1 VIKVNWLMIAP
12 IASSASIAFAL
23 YLYRY
28 VNRHDAGSPKMREI
42 ADAIRIGA
50 NAYLKRQNMALAL
63 FVVVMAIILGVAF
76 ASYHLA
82 IAYVLGSLCTTA
94 AAYFGMNAA
103 VRANART
110 ANSAGK
116 GLDKALPVAY
126 FGGAVMGLSIVGM
139 AVLGTSI
146 LYYIYSHIYPD
157 PEMAL
162 NTVLGF
168 SFGASALALFA
179 KAGGGIFTKT
189 ADIGADLVGK
199 VELGIPEDDPRNPA
213 VIADNVGDNVGDVAG
228 MGADLTDSYIAG
240 MIATMLLGAAIYHE
254 PIYIILPLLIKAL
267 GIFASILGIFF
278 VRAGIKGNPGAA
290 LNRATFATCII
301 FAILMFVTTNSLNMG
316 ERGLGIFFVTTA
328 GLIAG
333 VVIGIT
339 TDFFTSIDRTPVK
352 KTAESARTG
361 AAINILSGFSYG
373 LLSIIPP
380 IIGIVIAILASW
392 NISLMYDLN
401 PFYGIA
407 TAAVG
412 MLATLGTVIAA
423 DAYGP
428 IADNAKGI
436 AEQSGLG
443 EEVIEAVDR
452 LDAAGNTTKAIS
464 KGFAIGAAAL
474 QVIALFFAYSAEVGI
489 LQKVNPSDVEVL
501 RNLNLI
507 VIENILINL
516 NFMDTRVLSGVFIGA
531 MMPPVFSALLIL
543 AVGKNGHRMVEE
555 VRRQFKEIPG
565 LMEGRSKPDYAK
577 CVDIATK
584 GALRELIPS
593 GILAIAVPLA
603 VGFVLGK
610 EALAGFLG
618 GSIFTGIIFALLMA
632 NAGGTWDNAKKYI
645 EEGKFGGKG
654 SEAHKAAVIGD
665 TVGDPF
671 KDTAGPSLNTMITV
685 MALAATVFAPLFL

>member
-1 VIKVNWLMIAP
+1 MNWLIIAP
-12 IASSASIAFAL
+12 IAGLASIAFAF

-28 VNRHDAGSPKMREI
+28 VDKHDAGSQKMKEI
-42 ADAIRIGA
+42 SDAIRIGA

-63 FVVVMAIILGVAF
+63 FVVVMAIVLGVAF
-76 ASYHLA
+76 ANYHLA
-82 IAYVLGSLCTTA
+82 ISYILGSLCTTA

-103 VRANART
+103 VRANSRT
-110 ANSAGK
+110 ANSAKK

-146 LYYIYSHIYPD
+146 LYYIYSYVYPD
-157 PEMAL
+157 PEIAL
-162 NTVLGF
+162 NTILGF

-179 KAGGGIFTKT
+179 KAGGGIYTKT

-199 VELGIPEDDPRNPA
+199 VELGLPEDDPRNPA

-240 MIATMLLGAAIYHE
+240 MIATMLLAAAIYPE
-254 PIYIILPLLIKAL
+254 PIYIILPLIVKAL
-267 GIFASILGIFF
+267 GIVASILGILF
-278 VRAGIKGNPGAA
+278 VRVGIRGNPGAA

-301 FAILMFVTTNSLNMG
+301 FAILMFLTIESLNMG
-316 ERGLGIFFVTTA
+316 TRGLGIFFVTIA

-352 KTAESARTG
+352 KTAESAKTG

-380 IIGIVIAILASW
+380 IVGIVVAILASW

-452 LDAAGNTTKAIS
+452 LDAAGNTSKAIS

-474 QVIALFFAYSAEVGI
+474 QVIALLFAYSAEVGI
-489 LQKVNPSDVEVL
+489 PQV
-501 RNLNLI
+501 
-507 VIENILINL
+507 INL
-516 NFMDTRVLSGVFIGA
+516 MDPKVLGGVFIGA

-543 AVGKNGHRMVEE
+543 AVGKNAYRMVEE

-565 LMEGRSKPDYAK
+565 LMEGRSKPDYAR

-593 GILAIAVPLA
+593 GILAISVPLV
-603 VGFVLGK
+603 VGFALGK

-618 GSIFTGIIFALLMA
+618 GSIITGIVFALLMA
-632 NAGGTWDNAKKYI
+632 NSGGTWDNAKKYI

>member
-1 VIKVNWLMIAP
+1 MNWLIIAP
-12 IASSASIAFAL
+12 IAGLASIAFAF

-28 VNRHDAGSPKMREI
+28 VDKHDAGSQKMKEI
-42 ADAIRIGA
+42 SDAIRIGA

-63 FVVVMAIILGVAF
+63 FVVVMAIVLGVAF
-76 ASYHLA
+76 ANYHLA
-82 IAYVLGSLCTTA
+82 ISYILGSLCTTA

-103 VRANART
+103 VRANSRT
-110 ANSAGK
+110 ANSAKK

-146 LYYIYSHIYPD
+146 LYYIYSYVYPD
-157 PEMAL
+157 PEIAL
-162 NTVLGF
+162 NTILGF

-179 KAGGGIFTKT
+179 KAGGGIYTKT

-199 VELGIPEDDPRNPA
+199 VELGLPEDDPRNPA

-240 MIATMLLGAAIYHE
+240 MIATMLLAAAIYPE
-254 PIYIILPLLIKAL
+254 PIYIILPLIVKAL
-267 GIFASILGIFF
+267 GIVASILGILF
-278 VRAGIKGNPGAA
+278 VRVGIRGNPGAA

-301 FAILMFVTTNSLNMG
+301 FAILMFLTIESLNMG
-316 ERGLGIFFVTTA
+316 TRGLGIFFVTIA

-352 KTAESARTG
+352 KTAESAKTG

-380 IIGIVIAILASW
+380 IVGIVVAILASW

-452 LDAAGNTTKAIS
+452 LDAAGNTSKAIS

-474 QVIALFFAYSAEVGI
+474 QVIALLFAYSAEVGI
-489 LQKVNPSDVEVL
+489 PQV
-501 RNLNLI
+501 
-507 VIENILINL
+507 INL
-516 NFMDTRVLSGVFIGA
+516 MDPKVLGGVFIGA

-543 AVGKNGHRMVEE
+543 AVGKNAYRMVEE

-565 LMEGRSKPDYAK
+565 LMEGRSQPDYAR

-593 GILAIAVPLA
+593 GILAISVPLV
-603 VGFVLGK
+603 VGFALGK

-618 GSIFTGIIFALLMA
+618 GSIITGIVFALLMA
-632 NAGGTWDNAKKYI
+632 NSGGTWDNAKKYI

>member
-1 VIKVNWLMIAP
+1 MDWLIIAP
-12 IASSASIAFAL
+12 IASSVSIAFAF

-28 VNRHDAGSPKMREI
+28 VSRHDAGSQKMKEI
-42 ADAIRIGA
+42 GDAIRIGA

-63 FVVVMAIILGVAF
+63 FVVVMAIVLGVAF
-76 ASYHLA
+76 ANYHLA
-82 IAYVLGSLCTTA
+82 ISYILGSLCTTA

-103 VRANART
+103 VRANSRT
-110 ANSAGK
+110 ANSAKK

-146 LYYIYSHIYPD
+146 LYYIYSYVYPD
-157 PEMAL
+157 PEIAL
-162 NTVLGF
+162 NTILGF

-179 KAGGGIFTKT
+179 KAGGGIYTKT

-199 VELGIPEDDPRNPA
+199 VELGLPEDDPRNPA

-240 MIATMLLGAAIYHE
+240 MIATMLLAAAIYPE
-254 PIYIILPLLIKAL
+254 PIYIILPLIVKAL
-267 GIFASILGIFF
+267 GIVASILGILF
-278 VRAGIKGNPGAA
+278 VRVGIRGNPGAA

-301 FAILMFVTTNSLNMG
+301 FAILMFLTIESLNMG
-316 ERGLGIFFVTTA
+316 TRGLGIFFVTTA

-352 KTAESARTG
+352 KTAESAKTG

-380 IIGIVIAILASW
+380 IVGIVLAILASW

-452 LDAAGNTTKAIS
+452 LDAAGNTSKAIS

-474 QVIALFFAYSAEVGI
+474 QVIALLFAYSAEVGI
-489 LQKVNPSDVEVL
+489 PQV
-501 RNLNLI
+501 
-507 VIENILINL
+507 INL
-516 NFMDTRVLSGVFIGA
+516 MDPKVLGGVFIGA

-543 AVGKNGHRMVEE
+543 AVGKNAYRMVEE

-565 LMEGRSKPDYAK
+565 LMEGRSQPDYAR

-593 GILAIAVPLA
+593 GILAISVPLV
-603 VGFVLGK
+603 VGFALGK

-618 GSIFTGIIFALLMA
+618 GSIITGIVFALLMA
-632 NAGGTWDNAKKYI
+632 NSGGTWDNAKKYI

>member
-1 VIKVNWLMIAP
+1 MIWEIVP
-12 IASSASIAFAL
+12 PVASLASILLAAYF
-23 YLYRY
+23 YHY
-28 VNRHDAGSPKMREI
+28 VRKHDPGSSKMQEI
-42 ADAIRIGA
+42 ADAIRVGA
-50 NAYLKRQNMALAL
+50 NAYLKRQNMYLAV
-63 FVVVMAIILGVAF
+63 FVVVMALLLGVIF
-76 ASYHLA
+76 ANFHLS
-82 IAYVLGSLCTTA
+82 IAYILGSLCTSV
-94 AAYFGMNAA
+94 AAYFGMNGA
-103 VRANART
+103 VRANVRT
-110 ANSAGK
+110 ANSAK
-116 GLDKALPVAY
+116 NGLTKALPVAY

-146 LYYIYSHIYPD
+146 LYFIYSHIFQD
-157 PEMAL
+157 IETAL

-179 KAGGGIFTKT
+179 KAGGGIYTKT

-254 PIYIILPLLIKAL
+254 IVYVALPLLIKAL
-267 GIFASILGIFF
+267 GIIASIIGVFF
-278 VRAGIKGNPGAA
+278 VRVGLKGNPGAA
-290 LNRATFATCII
+290 LNRATYATCII
-301 FAILMFVTTNSLNMG
+301 FAILMFITTQVLPLPK
-316 ERGLGIFFVTTA
+316 EHGLGLFFITLA
-328 GLIAG
+328 GMIAG
-333 VVIGIT
+333 IVIGIT

-352 KTAESARTG
+352 KTAESAKTG

-380 IIGIVIAILASW
+380 ILGIVVAILATW
-392 NISLMYDLN
+392 NISLIYGIN
-401 PFYGIA
+401 PFYGIG

-436 AEQSGLG
+436 AEQAGLG
-443 EEVIEAVDR
+443 EEVIEIVDK

-474 QVIALFFAYSAEVGI
+474 QVIALFFAYTHEVGI
-489 LQKVNPSDVEVL
+489 PETV
-501 RNLNLI
+501 LNL
-507 VIENILINL
+507 
-516 NFMDTRVLSGVFIGA
+516 MDPKVLGGIFIGA
-531 MMPPVFSALLIL
+531 MMPPVFCALLIL
-543 AVGKNGHRMVEE
+543 AVGKNAYKMVEE
-555 VRRQFKEIPG
+555 VRRQFQEIPG
-565 LMEGRSKPDYAK
+565 LMEGKAKPDYAR

-584 GALRELIPS
+584 GALKELIPS
-593 GILAIAVPLA
+593 GVLAIVVPII
-603 VGFVLGK
+603 VGLTLGR

-618 GSIFTGIIFALLMA
+618 GSIISGIIFALLMA
-632 NAGGTWDNAKKYI
+632 NAGGMWDNAKKYI
-645 EEGKFGGKG
+645 EEGNFGGKG

-685 MALAATVFAPLFL
+685 MALAATVFAPLILQFIP